1 MLMFVV
7 ARTRLDRY
15 EELRRQFEDGRD
27 VRIILDRREGERRA
41 SHSTFGGVNRRRA
54 ERRRVAAGIDSHV
67 NPDWCYVNLGW
78 CVVEADEPA
87 P

>member
-15 EELRRQFEDGRD
+15 EELRRQFEDGVR
-27 VRIILDRREGERRA
+27 RIILDRREGERRA
-41 SHSTFGGVNRRRA
+41 SRSTFGGVNRRRA
-54 ERRRVAAGIDSHV
+54 ERRRVNAGIDSHV

-78 CVVEADEPA
+78 CVVVADEPGA
-87 P
+87 